1 MQQVVLRVSAIL
13 LLVVAVAAT
22 AAYLLEG
29 DDGTS
34 GGTGPATGRPFAD
47 ALLQNLGEQEGCE
60 PRDGDDNID
69 WEAEFPPG
77 CHNHRNYTHHQLST
91 PNMGLVGFDPNLGN
105 AEIQVAEAPDGRTY
119 VYQAGWNEMRIID
132 VTDPHNMTEVGYYY
146 DPNTQVL
153 DVKYIEFGADEYVII
168 QNQIVDPGAADPNVG
183 EWGDPAQVTVTL
195 VDVTDKTDPV
205 WVDSWYDA
213 DHPSGPHNLY
223 TYMIDDEWYIFVANP
238 DYDECDVGTGE
249 ACGGVTIAHL
259 NLPGSAAHLIPNG
272 PTTTINKVGEYEVNW
287 ATTRGGWIY
296 IHDLTVQRWPGED
309 PLDPRFE
316 RTYIYGA
323 YWEAGLR
330 IGDVSDVPHPVN
342 SPELYVAATT
352 ACKGSMGAPGVC
364 NWRAPEV
371 GQWMDFADFDGDGQ
385 PDSSTTGNVNGGR
398 ASYIHYVEPFP
409 VLVDASHLE
418 LGDTPRHVT
427 FLATEVLSTTH
438 GTGLVY
444 VLDTTDY
451 EMVNGNLRFRPKLL
465 SAWENPYGPEH
476 FIPGGE
482 QWLIFS
488 PHNHDSAWFPTTPE
502 TDSSLGG
509 GWDGRIY
516 MGNYH
521 SGLWVID
528 LETMMAPPFENMTE
542 QSFAAT
548 VSYYLPHGADGAPLD
563 SDFYDF
569 GWIPN
574 LWTAEYYKGY
584 VYLSC
589 ITSGLYVVQL
599 DLDMPYTGQDYG

>member
-1 MQQVVLRVSAIL
+1 MEQPVLRVSAIL

-22 AAYLLEG
+22 AAYVFVS
-29 DDGTS
+29 DDDS
-34 GGTGPATGRPFAD
+34 PGTGPVTGRPFAD

-60 PRDGDDNID
+60 PRDGDGNID

-183 EWGDPAQVTVTL
+183 EWGDPAQVSVTL

-223 TYMIDDEWYIFVANP
+223 TYMIDNEWYIFVANP
-238 DYDECDVGTGE
+238 DYDECDIGTGE

-296 IHDLTVQRWPGED
+296 IHDLTVQRWPGKD

-342 SPELYVAATT
+342 SPELYVAATA
-352 ACKGSMGAPGVC
+352 ACKGSIGVPGVC

-409 VLVDASHLE
+409 VLVDASHLG

-427 FLATEVLSTTH
+427 FLATEVLSTMH

-488 PHNHDSAWFPTTPE
+488 PHNHDSAWFPTTPG
-502 TDSSLGG
+502 TDTSMGG

-528 LETMMAPPFENMTE
+528 LETMMAPPFENMTDLA
-542 QSFAAT
+542 FAAT
-548 VSYYLPHGADGAPLD
+548 VGYYLPHGADGQPLN

-599 DLDMPYTGQDYG
+599 DLDVPYTGQDYG

>member
-1 MQQVVLRVSAIL
+1 MQQALLRVSAIL

-22 AAYLLEG
+22 AAYVFVS
-29 DDGTS
+29 DDDSHGTD
-34 GGTGPATGRPFAD
+34 PVAGRPFAD
-47 ALLQNLGEQEGCE
+47 ALMQNLGEQEGCE
-60 PRDGDDNID
+60 PRDGDGNID

-91 PNMGLVGFDPNLGN
+91 PNVELVGFDPNLGN

-132 VTDPHNMTEVGYYY
+132 VTDPHNMTQVGRYY

-153 DVKYIEFGADEYVII
+153 DVKYLEFGADEYVII

-183 EWGDPAQVTVTL
+183 EWEDPAQVTVTL
-195 VDVTDKTDPV
+195 VDVTDKTDPD

-223 TYMIDDEWYIFVANP
+223 TLMIDNEWYIFVANP
-238 DYDECDVGTGE
+238 DYDECDIGTGE

-272 PTTTINKVGEYEVNW
+272 PVTTINKVGEYEVNW

-296 IHDLTVQRWPGED
+296 IHDLTVQKWPGED

-342 SPELYVAATT
+342 SPELYVAATA
-352 ACKGSMGAPGVC
+352 ACKASGGLPGGC

-371 GQWMDFADFDGDGQ
+371 GQWMDFADLDNDGQ
-385 PDSSTTGNVNGGR
+385 PDSSTTGNANGGR

-409 VLVDASHLE
+409 VLVDASHLG
-418 LGDTPRHVT
+418 LGAAPRHVT
-427 FLATEVLSTTH
+427 FLATEVLTTTH

-476 FIPGGE
+476 FIPSGE

-488 PHNHDSAWFPTTPE
+488 PHTHDSAWFPTTAE
-502 TDSSLGG
+502 TDSSMGG
-509 GWDGRIY
+509 SWDGRIY

-521 SGLWVID
+521 SGLWIID

-548 VSYYLPHGADGAPLD
+548 VGYYLPHGADGQPLD

-574 LWTAEYYKGY
+574 LWTVEYYKGY
-584 VYLSC
+584 IYMSC
-589 ITSGLYVVQL
+589 ITSGLYIAQL
-599 DLDMPYTGQDYG
+599 DLDVPYTGVDYG

>member
-1 MQQVVLRVSAIL
+1 MQQALLRVSAIL

-22 AAYLLEG
+22 AAYVFVS
-29 DDGTS
+29 DDDSHGTD
-34 GGTGPATGRPFAD
+34 PVAGRPFAD
-47 ALLQNLGEQEGCE
+47 ALMQNLGEQEGCE
-60 PRDGDDNID
+60 PRDGDGNID

-91 PNMGLVGFDPNLGN
+91 PNVELVGFDPNLGN

-132 VTDPHNMTEVGYYY
+132 VTDPHNMTQVGRYY

-183 EWGDPAQVTVTL
+183 EWGDPAQVSVTL
-195 VDVTDKTDPV
+195 VDVTDKTDPD

-223 TYMIDDEWYIFVANP
+223 TLMIDNEWYIFVANP
-238 DYDECDVGTGE
+238 DYDECDIGTGE

-272 PTTTINKVGEYEVNW
+272 PVTTINKVGEYEVNW

-296 IHDLTVQRWPGED
+296 IHDLTVQRWPGKD

-342 SPELYVAATT
+342 SPELYVAATA

-371 GQWMDFADFDGDGQ
+371 GQWMDFADLDNDGQ

-409 VLVDASHLE
+409 VLVDASHLG

-488 PHNHDSAWFPTTPE
+488 PHNHDSAWFPTTPG
-502 TDSSLGG
+502 TDTSMGG

-528 LETMMAPPFENMTE
+528 LETLMAPPVENMTDLA
-542 QSFAAT
+542 FAAT
-548 VSYYLPHGADGAPLD
+548 VGYYLPHGADGQPLD
-563 SDFYDF
+563 SDFYNF

-589 ITSGLYVVQL
+589 ITSGLYIVQL
-599 DLDMPYTGQDYG
+599 DLDVPYTGQDYG

>member
-1 MQQVVLRVSAIL
+1 MQQPFLQVSVIL

-22 AAYLLEG
+22 AAYLFMG
-29 DDGTS
+29 DDDNLGI
-34 GGTGPATGRPFAD
+34 GPATGRPFAD

-60 PRDGDDNID
+60 PRDGDGNID
-69 WEAEFPPG
+69 WEAEFLPS

-91 PNMGLVGFDPNLGN
+91 PNMELVGFDPNLGN

-132 VTDPHNMTEVGYYY
+132 VTDPHNMTQVGRYY

-183 EWGDPAQVTVTL
+183 EWGDPAQVSVTL
-195 VDVTDKTDPV
+195 VDVTDKTDPD

-223 TYMIDDEWYIFVANP
+223 TLMIDNEWYIFVANP
-238 DYDECDVGTGE
+238 DYDECDIGTGE

-296 IHDLTVQRWPGED
+296 IHDLTVQRWPGKD

-342 SPELYVAATT
+342 SPELYVAATA
-352 ACKGSMGAPGVC
+352 ACKGSFGVPGVC

-409 VLVDASHLE
+409 VLVDASHLG

-488 PHNHDSAWFPTTPE
+488 PHNHDSAWFPTTPG
-502 TDSSLGG
+502 TDTSMGG

-528 LETMMAPPFENMTE
+528 LETMMAPPFENMTDLA
-542 QSFAAT
+542 FAAT
-548 VSYYLPHGADGAPLD
+548 VGYYLPHGADGAPLD

-589 ITSGLYVVQL
+589 ITSGLYIVQL
-599 DLDMPYTGQDYG
+599 DLDVPYTGQDYG

>member
-1 MQQVVLRVSAIL
+1 MQQPFLRVSVIL
-13 LLVVAVAAT
+13 LLVVTVVAT
-22 AAYLLEG
+22 AAYVFVS
-29 DDGTS
+29 DDDNI
-34 GGTGPATGRPFAD
+34 GTGPATGRPFAD

-60 PRDGDDNID
+60 PRDGDGNID
-69 WEAEFPPG
+69 WGTEFPPS

-91 PNMGLVGFDPNLGN
+91 PNMELVGFDPNLGN

-132 VTDPHNMTEVGYYY
+132 VTDPHNMTQVGRYY

-183 EWGDPAQVTVTL
+183 EWGDPAQVSVTL
-195 VDVTDKTDPV
+195 VDVTDKTDPD

-223 TYMIDDEWYIFVANP
+223 TQMIDSEWYIFVANP
-238 DYDECDVGTGE
+238 DYDECDIGTGE

-272 PTTTINKVGEYEVNW
+272 PVTTINKVGEYEVNW

-296 IHDLTVQRWPGED
+296 IHDLTVQKWPGED

-342 SPELYVAATT
+342 SPELYVAATA
-352 ACKGSMGAPGVC
+352 ACKGSIGVPGVC

-409 VLVDASHLE
+409 VLVDASHLG

-488 PHNHDSAWFPTTPE
+488 PHNHDSAWFPTTPG
-502 TDSSLGG
+502 TDTSMGG

-521 SGLWVID
+521 SGLWVVD
-528 LETMMAPPFENMTE
+528 LETMMAPPVENMTDLA
-542 QSFAAT
+542 FAAT
-548 VSYYLPHGADGAPLD
+548 VGYYLPHGADGAPLD

>member
-1 MQQVVLRVSAIL
+1 V
-13 LLVVAVAAT
+13 
-22 AAYLLEG
+22 E
-29 DDGTS
+29 
-34 GGTGPATGRPFAD
+34 
-47 ALLQNLGEQEGCE
+47 
-60 PRDGDDNID
+60 
-69 WEAEFPPG
+69 
-77 CHNHRNYTHHQLST
+77 
-91 PNMGLVGFDPNLGN
+91 LVGFDPNLGN

-132 VTDPHNMTEVGYYY
+132 VTDPHNMTQVGRYY

-195 VDVTDKTDPV
+195 VDVTDKTDPD

-223 TYMIDDEWYIFVANP
+223 TQMIDSEWYIFVANP
-238 DYDECDVGTGE
+238 DYDECDIGTGE

-272 PTTTINKVGEYEVNW
+272 PVTTINKVGEYEVNW

-342 SPELYVAATT
+342 SPELYVAATA
-352 ACKGSMGAPGVC
+352 ACKGSIGVPGVC

-409 VLVDASHLE
+409 VLVDASHLG

-427 FLATEVLSTTH
+427 FLATEVLETSV

-476 FIPGGE
+476 FIPSGE

-488 PHNHDSAWFPTTPE
+488 PHNHDSAWFPTTAE
-502 TDSSLGG
+502 TDSSMGG
-509 GWDGRIY
+509 SWDGRIY

-521 SGLWVID
+521 SGLWIID

-548 VSYYLPHGADGAPLD
+548 VGYYLPHGADGQPLD

-574 LWTAEYYKGY
+574 LWTVEYYKGY
-584 VYLSC
+584 IYMSC
-589 ITSGLYVVQL
+589 ITSGLYIAQL
-599 DLDMPYTGQDYG
+599 DLDVPYTGVDYG

>member
-1 MQQVVLRVSAIL
+1 MQQAVLRVSVIL

-22 AAYLLEG
+22 AAYLFMS
-29 DDGTS
+29 DDDNLS
-34 GGTGPATGRPFAD
+34 IGPATGRPFAD

-60 PRDGDDNID
+60 PRDGDGNID
-69 WEAEFPPG
+69 WEAEFLSS
-77 CHNHRNYTHHQLST
+77 CHNHRNYTQHQLST
-91 PNMGLVGFDPNLGN
+91 PNVELVGFDPNLGN

-132 VTDPHNMTEVGYYY
+132 VTDPHNMTQVGRYY

-195 VDVTDKTDPV
+195 VDVTDKTDPD

-223 TYMIDDEWYIFVANP
+223 TQMIDSEWYIFVANP
-238 DYDECDVGTGE
+238 DYDECDIGTGE

-272 PTTTINKVGEYEVNW
+272 PVTTINKVGEYEVNW

-342 SPELYVAATT
+342 SPELYVAATA
-352 ACKGSMGAPGVC
+352 ACKGSIGVPGVC

-409 VLVDASHLE
+409 VLVDASHLG

-427 FLATEVLSTTH
+427 FLATEVLETSV

-451 EMVNGNLRFRPKLL
+451 EMVNGNMRFKPQLL
-465 SAWENPYGPEH
+465 SYWENPYGPEH

-528 LETMMAPPFENMTE
+528 LETMMAPPFENMTDLA
-542 QSFAAT
+542 FAAT
-548 VSYYLPHGADGAPLD
+548 VGYYLPHGADGAPLD

-589 ITSGLYVVQL
+589 ITSGLYIVQL
-599 DLDMPYTGQDYG
+599 DLDMPYTGVDYG